1 MFGKSKQE
9 APKGDAGAASKSVN
23 FEISIADMARRSEKR
38 AWMVA
43 MAALLMSLILAG
55 GYFYMLPLKKIEP
68 YMIMA
73 DGYTGETSVA
83 KLTGDFSFKSIS
95 TQEAV
100 QKSNVTH
107 YVVARESF
115 DYLTTSTRDWDF
127 VHLMSEGAVAQSY
140 TELHH
145 HTNPQAPSNIF
156 GRDKA
161 LRVEV
166 VSVSLRTRGTAEKP
180 IFEAEVRFQRS
191 LYDKRTGQ
199 TRLLDNK
206 RAAMEFVY
214 NSNLAMTDAQRVD
227 NPLGFRVTSYRV
239 DNDASE
245 SPVVAPPSSILPP
258 DAAAQF
264 GLGQA
269 PGQLLPGQTLPGQP
283 LPGQALPSQA
293 VPGQT
298 VPGQVVP
305 GQGVPGQPGQ
315 PIPGQPG
322 AVQTVPSQQQ
332 VAPAPQ
338 FGAPAGA
345 QPVAQPQSPPPQAQ
359 PTAQPVR

>member
-9 APKGDAGAASKSVN
+9 APKGDAISASKSVN

-43 MAALLMSLILAG
+43 MAALVMSLILAG

-73 DGYTGETSVA
+73 DAYTGETSVA
-83 KLTGDFSFKSIS
+83 KLTGDYAFKSIS

-127 VHLMSEGAVAQSY
+127 VHLLSEGGVSASY
-140 TELHH
+140 AELHKSS
-145 HTNPQAPSNIF
+145 NPQAPSNVF

-161 LRVEV
+161 MRVKV

-180 IFEAEVRFQRS
+180 IYEAEVRFQRS

-199 TRLLDNK
+199 TRLIDNR

-214 NSNLAMTDAQRVD
+214 NNNLSMTDSQRVD

-245 SPVVAPPSSILPP
+245 SPVVAPLSSILPP
-258 DAAAQF
+258 EVAAQF
-264 GLGQA
+264 GLGQPA
-269 PGQLLPGQTLPGQP
+269 GQVLPGQSLPGQP
-283 LPGQALPSQA
+283 LPGAPADQSLQ
-293 VPGQT
+293 
-298 VPGQVVP
+298 
-305 GQGVPGQPGQ
+305 GQPATGQ

-322 AVQTVPSQQQ
+322 VAQPVPGQPQAGQ
-332 VAPAPQ
+332 APQ
-338 FGAPAGA
+338 FGAPTAG
-345 QPVAQPQSPPPQAQ
+345 QPIAQPQVQPPQPQ
-359 PTAQPVR
+359 PTSQPVR